1 MPLGRKALAA
11 LRALRTSSMLTPA
24 RFRASGMASTRTAG
38 RAPPPT
44 VTSPTP
50 GICEIFWASTV
61 EAASYNWARVSTS
74 EVMDKIMIGAPE
86 GLTLR

>member
-11 LRALRTSSMLTPA
+11 ARAARTSSVLMPA
-24 RFRASGMASTRTAG
+24 RFRASGLSRTRTAG
-38 RAPPPT
+38 SAPPPT

-61 EAASYNWARVSTS
+61 EAAS
-74 EVMDKIMIGAPE
+74 
-86 GLTLR
+86 